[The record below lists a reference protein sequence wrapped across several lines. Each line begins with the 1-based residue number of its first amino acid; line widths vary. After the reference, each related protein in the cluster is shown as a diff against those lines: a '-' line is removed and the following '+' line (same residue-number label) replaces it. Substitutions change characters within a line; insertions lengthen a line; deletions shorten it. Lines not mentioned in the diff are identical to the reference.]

1 MRALLSYSFLRIAI
15 FFAALLI
22 LALAGVHGF
31 LLLLVAAA
39 VSALVSLVTLSRL
52 RDSMSASLTR
62 RVTNFRERLD
72 EGTKAE
78 DVD

>member
-31 LLLLVAAA
+31 LLILVAAA
-39 VSALVSLVTLSRL
+39 ISALVSLVTLSRL
-52 RDSMSASLTR
+52 RNSMSASLTKR
-62 RVTNFRERLD
+62 LTNFHERLD

-78 DVD
+78 DID

>member
-1 MRALLSYSFLRIAI
+1 VRALLSYSFLRIAI

-31 LLLLVAAA
+31 MLLLVAAA
-39 VSALVSLVTLSRL
+39 ISALVSLVTLSRL
-52 RDSMSASLTR
+52 RNTMSASLTR
-62 RVTNFRERLD
+62 RLTNFNERLD

>member
-1 MRALLSYSFLRIAI
+1 VRALLSYSFLRIAI
-15 FFAALLI
+15 FFAVLLI

-31 LLLLVAAA
+31 LLILIAAA
-39 VSALVSLVTLSRL
+39 ASALVSLVTLSRF
-52 RDSMSASLTR
+52 RNSMSVSLTR
-62 RVTNFRERLD
+62 RMTNFHERLD

>member
-39 VSALVSLVTLSRL
+39 VSALVSLVTLSKL

-62 RVTNFRERLD
+62 RMTNFRERLD

-78 DVD
+78 DID

>member
-62 RVTNFRERLD
+62 RMTNFRERLD

-78 DVD
+78 DID

>member
-1 MRALLSYSFLRIAI
+1 VRALLSYSFLRIAI

-31 LLLLVAAA
+31 LLVLVAAA
-39 VSALVSLVTLSRL
+39 ISALVSLVTLSRL
-52 RDSMSASLTR
+52 RSSMSASLTR
-62 RVTNFRERLD
+62 RLTNFRERLD

-78 DVD
+78 DID

>member
-1 MRALLSYSFLRIAI
+1 VRALLSYSFLRIAI
-15 FFAALLI
+15 FFVVLLV

-39 VSALVSLVTLSRL
+39 ASALVSLVTLSRL
-52 RDSMSASLTR
+52 RNTMSASITR
-62 RVTNFRERLD
+62 RMTNFRERLD

-78 DVD
+78 DTD